1 MTSSFEQARRRLLAM
16 VALNAVAIVAA
27 GAFAIGY
34 FRFGVGWML
43 PAFIAALAAGFAVQ
57 IWFIYGLGRTNRGA

>member
-1 MTSSFEQARRRLLAM
+1 VSAGFEQARRKLLAM
-16 VALNAVAIVAA
+16 VALNAVAILAA
-27 GAFAIGY
+27 GGFAIGY

-43 PAFIAALAAGFAVQ
+43 PAFILAVAAGFAVQ